1 MNILILKLIVGI
13 LLVVIAVYDEII
25 IENLRKEKQEIASTL
40 IYERK
45 KLHEY
50 KKQVEYL
57 NIFKKEIELISK
69 ENHYNSC
76 VNLENKLKSAIAD
89 LKRLSHFYT
98 KE

>member
-1 MNILILKLIVGI
+1 MNFFVLKIFFAI
-13 LLVVIAVYDEII
+13 LLIAIAIYDEVVIER
-25 IENLRKEKQEIASTL
+25 LKKEKKEIVDTL
-40 IYERK
+40 TYERK
-45 KLHEY
+45 KLYNY
-50 KKQVEYL
+50 KKEAEYL